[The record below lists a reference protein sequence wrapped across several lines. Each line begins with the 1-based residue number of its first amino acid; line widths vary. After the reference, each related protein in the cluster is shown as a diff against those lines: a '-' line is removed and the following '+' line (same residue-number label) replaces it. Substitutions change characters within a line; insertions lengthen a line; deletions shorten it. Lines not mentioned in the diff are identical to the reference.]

1 MIMSKEEKFKY
12 NIENIKAS
20 LEVEGM
26 IVTDEDIEIIKKY
39 ANKEISFEE
48 LIEMIIREFANK

>member
-26 IVTDEDIEIIKKY
+26 IVTDEDIELIKKY

-48 LIEMIIREFANK
+48 LIEMIIREIANK

>member
-12 NIENIKAS
+12 DIENIKAS

-26 IVTDEDIEIIKKY
+26 IVTDEDIELIKKY

-48 LIEMIIREFANK
+48 LIEMIIREIANK

>member
-12 NIENIKAS
+12 DIENIKAS

-26 IVTDEDIEIIKKY
+26 IVTDEDIELIKKY

-48 LIEMIIREFANK
+48 LIEMIIRESVN

>member
-39 ANKEISFEE
+39 ANKEISFEK